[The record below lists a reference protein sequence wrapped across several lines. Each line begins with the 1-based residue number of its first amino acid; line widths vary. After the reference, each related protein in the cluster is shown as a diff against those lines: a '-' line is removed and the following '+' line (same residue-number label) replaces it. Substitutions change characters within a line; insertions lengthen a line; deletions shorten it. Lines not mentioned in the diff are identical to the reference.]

1 MKRDITDRMS
11 SSNLPEVV
19 GAPPAPSSVEEV
31 IEEVVEEVVEEGDEK
46 VLEEGD
52 EKVVE
57 EGDKKVLDE
66 GDEKVVEEGDEKVL
80 DEGDEKVVEE
90 GDVKVLDE
98 GDQKVLEEVVEE
110 VEGEVVE
117 DVIAEAAITIASNA
131 EMCAKDESQD
141 PRQSFKFLS
150 AYSFLGDAAEF
161 SKPPY
166 HTPKKLRGLVSR
178 FRTPSPQKFSEFP
191 LQMFANWYA
200 EDLPMVAALVECTNK
215 AGITEPW
222 HYTVV
227 ILNPSGASSGTR
239 RTDDKFDAHCRL
251 AVDFYHLE
259 FKADENDYVSF
270 SNAVMSDGL

>member
-1 MKRDITDRMS
+1 MKRDITEMS
-11 SSNLPEVV
+11 SSNLPEDVA
-19 GAPPAPSSVEEV
+19 APPAPSS
-31 IEEVVEEVVEEGDEK
+31 VEEVVEEGDEK
-46 VLEEGD
+46 VVVEGDETVVEEGD

-57 EGDKKVLDE
+57 Q
-66 GDEKVVEEGDEKVL
+66 VVEEVNDEVI
-80 DEGDEKVVEE
+80 EE
-90 GDVKVLDE
+90 QVI
-98 GDQKVLEEVVEE
+98 EEVVEE

-227 ILNPSGASSGTR
+227 ILNPSGALCGKTTR
-239 RTDDKFDAHCRL
+239 KTDDKFEDHCRL
-251 AVDFYHLE
+251 AVDFYHSE